1 MVEEF
6 VATLAATAAAVH
18 TQHSHLSDGPH
29 PSHIHLE
36 LVILHQAVFLL
47 ERISERLQHL

>member
-6 VATLAATAAAVH
+6 VAILVGTAVAAH
-18 TQHSHLSDGPH
+18 TQQLHLSDGPQ